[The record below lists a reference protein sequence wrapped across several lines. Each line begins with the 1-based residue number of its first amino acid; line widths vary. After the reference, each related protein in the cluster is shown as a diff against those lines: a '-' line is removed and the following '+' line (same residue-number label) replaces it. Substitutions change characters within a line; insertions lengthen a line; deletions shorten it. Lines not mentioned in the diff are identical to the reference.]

1 MEIFHIMALDNVIGR
16 EDSVKLHFTTREGRY
31 KQMHLSEE
39 FYGKNL
45 QYTSSQVK
53 ILFII
58 IN

>member
-1 MEIFHIMALDNVIGR
+1 MALDNVIGR